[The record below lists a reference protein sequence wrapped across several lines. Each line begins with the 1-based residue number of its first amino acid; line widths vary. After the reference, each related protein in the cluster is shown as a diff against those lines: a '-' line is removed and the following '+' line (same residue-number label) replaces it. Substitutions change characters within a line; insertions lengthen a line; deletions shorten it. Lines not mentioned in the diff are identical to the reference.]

1 MALSLHWTPTA
12 TGHLRSTYEY
22 VAQDNARAGQ
32 GLIERILSAVERL
45 GDFPHMGRDGRVE
58 DTREL
63 VIAGTPFVV
72 VYRLHRRKVE
82 VLAVFHAARKWPEAF

>member
-1 MALSLHWTPTA
+1 MALTLHWTPTA
-12 TGHLRSTYEY
+12 TSHLRSTYKY

-32 GLIERILSAVERL
+32 GLIKRILSVAERL
-45 GDFPHMGRDGRVE
+45 RDFPRMGREGRVE

-63 VIAGTPFVV
+63 VVAGTPFAV
-72 VYRLHRRKVE
+72 VYRLHRSRIE

>member
-1 MALSLHWTPTA
+1 MALTLHWTPAA
-12 TGHLRSTYEY
+12 TSHLRSTHEY
-22 VAQDNARAGQ
+22 VAQDSARAAQ
-32 GLIERILSAVERL
+32 ALIDRIFSVTERR
-45 GDFPHMGRDGRVE
+45 DFPRMGGEGRVE

-72 VYRLHRRKVE
+72 VYRLCRNRVD